1 MKDKLC
7 TLFIA
12 HLLKSLPEGDYKF
25 GDKEFFITDNQKL
38 YSYDF
43 TDIENKKC
51 IEFNGDFFHANYNQ
65 YDMNE
70 LLNFKGKQ
78 HRASDIWLKDYRKIK
93 LAIENGYS
101 MMVVWESEYKANS
114 SKTISACKKFMLG
127 E

>member
-12 HLLKSLPEGDYKF
+12 HLLKSLPESDYKF
-25 GDKEFFITDNQKL
+25 GDEEFFITDNQKL

-51 IEFNGDFFHANYNQ
+51 IEFNGDFFHANINHYSI
-65 YDMNE
+65 NE
-70 LLNFKGKQ
+70 VLSFKRKP
-78 HRASDIWLKDYRKIK
+78 HLVSDIWLKDYRKIK